1 MKDARDLRWGGLHVL
16 ADDDP
21 RWKWDPVEQALA
33 ACAGGAAVV
42 QLRAKTA
49 TDRAALAWGEAIR
62 AATRRAGVLFCVN
75 DRVDLALA
83 CVADAVHLGQDDLP
97 PARIP
102 REWRTR
108 IAVGRST
115 HTPEQVALACDEA
128 VDYVAFGPVFETG
141 TKQQVWSARGL
152 AALVDAVARAALRPV
167 VAIGGIDA
175 SRLAALRAAGAAG
188 FAVIAAVA
196 GAEAPEAAA
205 RELVR
210 TWQAARSEAK
220 PSEVHKVGGC
230 PISRR
235 ARCPRWGSR
244 SGWRSRGR
252 SPRTAAPFR
261 GAPSR
266 GGSRSSS
273 RSACCC

>member
-1 MKDARDLRWGGLHVL
+1 MSWGGLHVL

-21 RWKWDPVEQALA
+21 RWKLDPVEQALA

-42 QLRAKTA
+42 QLRAKVA
-49 TDRAALAWGEAIR
+49 TDRAALTWGEAIR

-83 CVADAVHLGQDDLP
+83 CGADAVHLGQEDVP

-102 REWRTR
+102 REWRAR

-115 HTPEQVALACDEA
+115 HTPEQVALACDEV

-152 AALVDAVARAALRPV
+152 AALADAVARAAPRPV

-175 SRLAALRAAGAAG
+175 SRVAALRAAGAAG
-188 FAVIAAVA
+188 FAVVSAVA
-196 GAEAPEAAA
+196 GAQQPETAV
-205 RELVR
+205 RDLVR
-210 TWQAARSEAK
+210 EWSAA
-220 PSEVHKVGGC
+220 
-230 PISRR
+230 
-235 ARCPRWGSR
+235 
-244 SGWRSRGR
+244 
-252 SPRTAAPFR
+252 
-261 GAPSR
+261 
-266 GGSRSSS
+266 
-273 RSACCC
+273 